1 MSADDSLKNV
11 FLEMLSRVA
20 KTRASIARQTEPSA
34 PKKPPVLRPVTE
46 VTGDALYHAL
56 LDISESLG
64 NSYMQVRLD
73 LDDPTRTSWAGTA
86 HEIREILTTLLRLKA
101 PDSEVKA
108 KAWYRPEPNTS
119 GPTQKQ
125 RVRYILQELGGG
137 SKQVEVAEQISM
149 IEDKIGDLVRATY
162 SRASDAAHRMKGR
175 TEAKRLLRYFEAF
188 AHDLL
193 NLE

>member
-1 MSADDSLKNV
+1 MSADDQLNNTV
-11 FLEMLSRVA
+11 LEMLSRVA
-20 KTRASIARQTEPSA
+20 KTRASISQIIEPSA
-34 PKKPPVLRPVTE
+34 PTKPAVIHPVVGVT
-46 VTGDALYHAL
+46 VDSLYHAL
-56 LDISESLG
+56 FGISESLG
-64 NSYMQVRLD
+64 NSYMQVRSD

-86 HEIREILTTLLRLKA
+86 HEIREILATLLRLKA

-108 KAWYRPEPNTS
+108 KPWYRPEPNTS